1 MKFYPAEP
9 KFGGMDQ
16 SSTTQN
22 RRSRRSPVLLAA
34 TVEVA
39 GVPQPVKLRNL
50 SEEGALIEGER
61 LPLEG
66 TTTFF
71 QRNEL
76 RLKSRVV
83 WVLGTY
89 AGVAFARQLRPEEVL
104 RNVPQ
109 PRQRQDVDFR
119 RPGLACRALTD
130 KERQMVEKWM
140 VSSPMGSP
148 GD

>member
-1 MKFYPAEP
+1 
-9 KFGGMDQ
+9 MDE
-16 SSTTQN
+16 SSMMRN

-39 GVPQPVKLRNL
+39 GATVAVKLRNL
-50 SEEGALIEGER
+50 SEEGALIEGDR

-66 TTTFF
+66 STTFF

-83 WVLGTY
+83 WVQGRF
-89 AGVAFARQLRPEEVL
+89 AGVAFDEPLKTEQVL
-104 RNVPQ
+104 RNVPA
-109 PRQRQDVDFR
+109 PRPKAALDYK
-119 RPGLACRALTD
+119 RPGLACRPLSSY
-130 KERQMVEKWM
+130 ERKMLEQWM
-140 VSSPMGSP
+140 AVAPVDSP

>member
-1 MKFYPAEP
+1 
-9 KFGGMDQ
+9 MDE
-16 SSTTQN
+16 SSMTQN
-22 RRSRRSPVLLAA
+22 RKSRRSPVYLAA
-34 TVEVA
+34 AVEIA

-71 QRNEL
+71 ERNEL

-83 WVLGTY
+83 WVQGRY
-89 AGVAFARQLRPEEVL
+89 AGIAFARTLRQEEVL
-104 RNVPQ
+104 RHVPQ
-109 PRQRQDVDFR
+109 PRQVAQGDFR
-119 RPGLACRALTD
+119 RPGLACRPLTQH
-130 KERQMVEKWM
+130 ERKMIEKWM
-140 VSSPMGSP
+140 VASPLGAL